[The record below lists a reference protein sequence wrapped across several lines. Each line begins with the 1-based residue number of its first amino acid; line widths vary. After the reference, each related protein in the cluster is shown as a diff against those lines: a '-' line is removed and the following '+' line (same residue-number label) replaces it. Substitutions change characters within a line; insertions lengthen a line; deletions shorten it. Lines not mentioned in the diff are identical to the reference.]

1 MKKRIGIY
9 LLNIIA
15 ATGFGFSGLNSQILQ
30 DTAIVRRINEGLD
43 AMYNLEFN
51 EAESIFNS
59 IYSLYPDHPVSF
71 LLKGINTYWKYYPLT
86 ADSPAR
92 NIFEDNLKHCIRF
105 SEEKPYSEE
114 YEAESILTNI
124 CARALL
130 ALFYADNGLVLN
142 VIPLVTGTYK
152 YLRKSFELVLYYS
165 DFYFFTGIYNYY
177 REAYPR
183 VKPVYKTLA
192 SLFPPGDM
200 MRGLR
205 ELVIAAE
212 KSIFLRAEAYS
223 ILSWIYTGF
232 ENNFLQA
239 SVYSGVLSNRY
250 PANLYFRSM
259 HIKNLLLLKQYDKAE
274 EIIRNQGNIASG
286 SFFDGQLM
294 VFNGILQEKKYKD
307 YSLAGD
313 LYEKGINILSRLGE
327 FGNEYCAYA
336 YFGLSRICEQSGN
349 KTCKKSYHKK
359 AEELATFKR
368 INFD

>member
-1 MKKRIGIY
+1 MKKRIRFC
-9 LLNIIA
+9 LVNIIA
-15 ATGFGFSGLNSQILQ
+15 VACFGFSGLNSQILQ
-30 DTAIVRRINEGLD
+30 DTAIVRKINEGLD

-59 IYSLYPDHPVSF
+59 IYSLYPEHPVSY
-71 LLKGINTYWKYYPLT
+71 LLRGINTYWKYYPLVT
-86 ADSPAR
+86 NSPAR
-92 NIFEDNLKHCIRF
+92 GNFEENLRLCIRL
-105 SEEKPYSEE
+105 SEEKQYSEE
-114 YEAESILTNI
+114 HEAESILTNI
-124 CARALL
+124 CARAIL

-142 VIPLVTGTYK
+142 VIPLVSGTYK
-152 YLRKSFELVLYYS
+152 YLRKSFELVSYYS

-183 VKPVYKTLA
+183 VRPVYKTLA

-200 MRGLR
+200 LKGLR
-205 ELVIAAE
+205 ELGVAAE
-212 KSIFLRAEAYS
+212 KSIFLKAEAYS

-239 SVYSGVLSNRY
+239 SVYSGILINRY

-259 HIKNLLLLKQYDKAE
+259 HIKNLLILKQYDKVE
-274 EIIRNQGNIASG
+274 EIINNQENISSV
-286 SFFDGQLM
+286 SFFDGQIM
-294 VFNGILQEKKYKD
+294 VFSGILQEKKYKN
-307 YSLAGD
+307 YSLASD
-313 LYEKGINILSRLGE
+313 LYEKGINILSQLGE

-336 YFGLSRICEQSGN
+336 YFGLSRVCEYSGN
-349 KTCKKSYHKK
+349 KTCKKSYRRK

>member
-1 MKKRIGIY
+1 MQKRIRFY

-15 ATGFGFSGLNSQILQ
+15 IICFGFSGLNSQILQ
-30 DTAIVRRINEGLD
+30 DTAVVRRINEGLD

-59 IYSLYPDHPVSF
+59 IYSLYPDHPVSY
-71 LLKGINTYWKYYPLT
+71 LLRGINAYWKYYPLVT
-86 ADSPAR
+86 DSPAR
-92 NIFEDNLKHCIRF
+92 SIFEDNLRHCIRF
-105 SEEKPYSEE
+105 SEEKPYSEKF
-114 YEAESILTNI
+114 EAESILTNI
-124 CARALL
+124 CARAIL

-142 VIPLVTGTYK
+142 VIPLVSGTYR
-152 YLRKSFELVLYYS
+152 YLRKSFELVSYYS

-183 VKPVYKTLA
+183 VHPVYKTLA

-200 MRGLR
+200 TKGLR
-205 ELVIAAE
+205 ELGIAAE
-212 KSIFLRAEAYS
+212 KSIFLKAEAYS

-232 ENNFLQA
+232 ENNYLNA
-239 SVYSGVLSNRY
+239 SVYSGILINRY
-250 PANLYFRSM
+250 PANMYFRSM
-259 HIKNLLLLKQYDKAE
+259 HIKNLLLLKKYDKAE
-274 EIIRNQGNIASG
+274 EIIRKQENTASE

-294 VFNGILQEKKYKD
+294 VFNAILQEKKYKN

-313 LYEKGINILSRLGE
+313 LYEKGINILSQLGE

-336 YFGLSRICEQSGN
+336 YFGLSRVCEYSGN
-349 KTCKKSYHKK
+349 KTCRKSYRRK

-368 INFD
+368 ISFD